1 MVTKRHKTDPQKETD
16 YDVELNEIDELN
28 RINKAVDRQPP
39 VDVTEVQKVKKDV
52 RSNPGSEIEMENVF
66 KIDGMRMAQD
76 KL

>member
-1 MVTKRHKTDPQKETD
+1 MHRHMNRHGHKKHKTDLQKETD

-39 VDVTEVQKVKKDV
+39 VDMTEVQKKMLGPTLV
-52 RSNPGSEIEMENVF
+52 M
-66 KIDGMRMAQD
+66 